1 MKSMWNKVK
10 QFLLTPYGKAYLVL
24 ITLTKLYLV
33 YKWALTYVKEF
44 GGEAFNIVGASIQSG
59 EYFSATIFTV
69 ICAYFTIK
77 AIINIFK
84 PSQKSE
90 ATPLIKKADI
100 EHVQS

>member
-1 MKSMWNKVK
+1 MKNIWNKIK

-44 GGEAFNIVGASIQSG
+44 GGKAFEVVGVSIQSG
-59 EYFSATIFTV
+59 ESFSAVTFTA
-69 ICAYFTIK
+69 ICAYFTVK

-90 ATPLIKKADI
+90 PTLLIKKA
-100 EHVQS
+100 EVGHVQS